1 MILTQLLCVCGLQVA
16 YPQTQGDAVSMS
28 FEVKDTTTLEPLV
41 GVTCRVYTSSDK
53 FYTYA
58 ISDKNGI
65 VKLSPHQSDWLEFTF
80 MGYEKQKVRV
90 NHYHLKQANIVYM
103 KPSSVT
109 LKEVQIKAPPI
120 SARNDT
126 LVYRVGAFAKIGDKH
141 LEDVLKRLPGVKV
154 SENGTV
160 SVQGKAINKFYIEG
174 MDLMGN
180 NYNQVTQN
188 MPIDAVTSKFLKIT
202 SP

>member
-1 MILTQLLCVCGLQVA
+1 MA

-160 SVQGKAINKFYIEG
+160 
-174 MDLMGN
+174 D
-180 NYNQVTQN
+180 
-188 MPIDAVTSKFLKIT
+188 
-202 SP
+202 